1 MKPSPGKKEGGKLDF
16 FTSANADIWQ
26 LLKENNI
33 PISEIAQK
41 YKCSEQAFI
50 KALRVNLPTSTRE
63 DVLKTIRSIA
73 ARKRG

>member
-1 MKPSPGKKEGGKLDF
+1 MNL

-41 YKCSEQAFI
+41 YKCSETTFI

>member
-1 MKPSPGKKEGGKLDF
+1 MKPNPGKKEGGKVNL

-26 LLKENNI
+26 LLKENDI

-41 YKCSEQAFI
+41 YKCTEQAFI
-50 KALRVNLPTSTRE
+50 KALRKNLPTSTKE